1 MPNWCYNTLTVN
13 GPTKEIHK
21 VFDPIVADSDNFFN
35 HIEPMPVELEGTT
48 SPSDTPNW
56 YDWCITNWGT
66 TWDAT
71 PEHIDIFD
79 DEESGVSTVDTGFD
93 TAWGPPIAIMEKLES
108 MGFAVRLCY
117 YEPGMGFTGI
127 WEDGE
132 DNHYEWSDMSNE
144 EIADML
150 PQELDE
156 MFNIS
161 EQVREWEEENR
172 DEFVEWYEDGVE
184 EKKLEPHDPNT
195 IFNNKSE

>member
-13 GPTKEIHK
+13 GSTEEIHK
-21 VFDPIVADSDNFFN
+21 VFDPIVVDSENFFN
-35 HIEPMPVELEGTT
+35 HIEPMPAIEK
-48 SPSDTPNW
+48 DNW
-56 YDWCITNWGT
+56 YDWRITNWGT
-66 TWDAT
+66 KWDAT

-144 EIADML
+144 EITDML